1 MGTWLITGSGPAGVA
16 VRHRDGRGFCHAEV
30 CYRFVHIFKRMNIM
44 NRRHVLKFA
53 AAACALASCAAFAQ
67 SDKPISVIVGY
78 SAGGSADFVART
90 MATEMSKHL
99 GRQIIVENVAGASGM
114 LAAQKVINAP
124 ADGNL
129 IYMGGTDTVV
139 IPMVNNKVKVNWE
152 KDYQAVG
159 RMTTLPMILA
169 VNAKSPYSTLPELL
183 GALRKGKNDYT
194 FATPGIGTMQH
205 LYGALINKNA
215 KVSMVHVPYKGGAQI
230 TTDLIGQHVDSAVL
244 VLSTAMP
251 FLKDGSIKALS
262 ISDTVRAPSL
272 PDVKRIGEEEGFS
285 GLSLPLWQ
293 GFFVK
298 AGTPA
303 ATLAAYEK
311 AFLAAVAA
319 PEVQSKLKDAGITPS
334 PLNGKD
340 LTAFVK
346 QQAAIYQEIVNSAK
360 IALEQ

>member
-1 MGTWLITGSGPAGVA
+1 MKRRILNQLAVLAASLLLTGFG
-16 VRHRDGRGFCHAEV
+16 H
-30 CYRFVHIFKRMNIM
+30 
-44 NRRHVLKFA
+44 
-53 AAACALASCAAFAQ
+53 AQ

-90 MATEMSKHL
+90 VSAEMSKHL
-99 GRQIIVENVAGASGM
+99 GRQVIVENAAGASGM
-114 LAAQKVINAP
+114 MAAQKVTNGP
-124 ADGNL
+124 SDGSM

-152 KDYQAVG
+152 KDFQALG

-169 VNAKSPYSTLPELL
+169 VNAKSPYSNLPELL
-183 GALRKGKNDYT
+183 TMLHKGRTDFT
-194 FATPGIGTMQH
+194 FASPGIGTMQH

-230 TTDLIGQHVDSAVL
+230 ATDLLGGHVESAVL

-272 PDVKRIGEEEGFS
+272 PNVKRIGEEDGFS
-285 GLSLPLWQ
+285 GLALPLWQ

-303 ATLAAYEK
+303 ATVASYEK
-311 AFLAAVAA
+311 ALLAAIAST
-319 PEVQSKLKDAGITPS
+319 EVQTKLKDAGITPS
-334 PLNGKD
+334 SMNGKD
-340 LTAFVK
+340 LTSFVK
-346 QQAAIYQEIVNSAK
+346 QQAVVYQDVVNSAR
-360 IALEQ
+360 IALE